1 MRKKLEITEKELA
14 RFTGYLRRE
23 EREAST
29 IEAYLRT
36 ARRFAAWLDGRV
48 VTKELAAAWK
58 AQLLEQGYRPV
69 SVNAMLAAVN
79 KLFACMGREDCKVR
93 YLKLQRQMFRK
104 SERELTRAEY
114 QRLLDAAQARGDIR
128 LLLLLET
135 LCATGIRVSE
145 LQYITVEA
153 AHSGVAE
160 IALKGKIRAILL
172 PTELCRKLLKYA
184 KKCGVAHGQIFLTK
198 KGNGL
203 SRKFIWAEMKKL
215 CEAAKV
221 ARSKVLPHN
230 PCGVC
235 SPGRS
240 TPPAGTWCVWRMC
253 WDTAVSRRP
262 ASTCCPRQKKVSASW
277 TGLACSAGGHNYY
290 FVQLVGNREMK
301 TPHSKGCEAQMDI
314 TGKADSKHNES
325 ALHNCVKWLRLLDA
339 NY

>member
-1 MRKKLEITEKELA
+1 MEITEKELA

-79 KLFACMGREDCKVR
+79 KLFVCMGREDCKVR

-160 IALKGKIRAILL
+160 IALKGKIRTILL

-221 ARSKVLPHN
+221 AGARRSPITPAGAVRPDVLRRLPGHGASGGCAGTQQYRDDPHL
-230 PCGVC
+230 PAVHDKRKC
-235 SPGRS
+235 
-240 TPPAGTWCVWRMC
+240 PPAGRAW
-253 WDTAVSRRP
+253 P
-262 ASTCCPRQKKVSASW
+262 AQR
-277 TGLACSAGGHNYY
+277 
-290 FVQLVGNREMK
+290 VGIIIISCNLLE
-301 TPHSKGCEAQMDI
+301 T
-314 TGKADSKHNES
+314 
-325 ALHNCVKWLRLLDA
+325 VK
-339 NY
+339 